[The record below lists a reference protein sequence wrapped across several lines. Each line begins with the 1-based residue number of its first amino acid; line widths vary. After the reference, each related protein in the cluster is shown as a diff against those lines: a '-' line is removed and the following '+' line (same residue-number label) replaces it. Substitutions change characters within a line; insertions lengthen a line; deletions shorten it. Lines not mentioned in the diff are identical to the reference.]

1 VNYENLKLFRDI
13 AQTHSFSRGASMNGV
28 SQSAASQHVQEL
40 ERSLGVELLD
50 RSTRPLTITSAGKLY
65 VEYCRDILRRKD
77 DFEAALQ
84 RIKEEVEG
92 TLRVAS
98 IYSVGLSEMVEIE
111 REFSLRQPEAK
122 LQVQYLRPEKIYEA
136 VAGGEADLGLISY
149 PETRRDITVIPWR
162 QEEMVLAVSPL
173 HSLAH
178 RGGAIGP
185 AELDGLDFIAFD
197 DDLPI
202 RRHLDRFLKENG
214 VEVNIALHFDNIQMI
229 KEAVIHNVGISI
241 MPFRTMREDIERGRL
256 AAVRIADATLFRPL
270 GIVHRKKKRFHRVAQ
285 AFLDLLR
292 EAPLPEVATDLA
304 SHRSGA

>member
-1 VNYENLKLFRDI
+1 MTYENIKLFRDI
-13 AQTHSFSRGASMNGV
+13 AQTHSFSRGASTNGI

-50 RSTRPLTITSAGKLY
+50 RSTRPLTITPAGRLY
-65 VEYCRDILRRKD
+65 LEFCRDILRRKD

-98 IYSVGLSEMVEIE
+98 IYSVGLSEMVELE

-136 VAGGEADLGLISY
+136 VLAGEADLGLISY
-149 PETRRDITVIPWR
+149 PEARRDITVIPWR
-162 QEEMVLAVSPL
+162 HEEMVLAVAPA
-173 HSLAH
+173 HPLAH
-178 RGGAIGP
+178 RGGAIS
-185 AELDGLDFIAFD
+185 AQELRDIDFIAFD

-214 VEVNIALHFDNIQMI
+214 AEVNIALHFDNIQMI
-229 KEAVIHNVGISI
+229 KEAVTHNVGISI
-241 MPFRTMREDIERGRL
+241 MPFRTMREDIEQGRL
-256 AAVRIADATLFRPL
+256 AAVRIADATLSRPL
-270 GIVHRKKKRFHRVAQ
+270 GIIHRKKKRFHRVAQ

-292 EAPLPEVATDLA
+292 ETPVPEAAMV
-304 SHRSGA
+304 